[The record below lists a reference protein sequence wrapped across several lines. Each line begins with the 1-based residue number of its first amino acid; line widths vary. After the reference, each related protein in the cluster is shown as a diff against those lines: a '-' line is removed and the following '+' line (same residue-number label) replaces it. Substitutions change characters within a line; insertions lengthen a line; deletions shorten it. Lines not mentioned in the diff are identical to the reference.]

1 MGHPH
6 FRMRRDCERNSSSTP
21 VKEYIMIHR
30 ITSYISAM
38 ALALTLAACAAP
50 GGGPGEM
57 EIRTGTIEQITPVQL
72 QSDHQI
78 GVGAVVGGLAGLG
91 IGSLIGAGTGRDV
104 AMVAGT
110 IGGAFIGNKV
120 QKKYEQPVMGQQ
132 IIVRTS
138 SGVLVSVTQ
147 PTNPDLRQGQ
157 RVYIEGSGEDAR
169 VVLR

>member
-1 MGHPH
+1 
-6 FRMRRDCERNSSSTP
+6 
-21 VKEYIMIHR
+21 MIQR

-57 EIRTGTIEQITPVQL
+57 EIRTGTIEQITPVQIKSN
-72 QSDHQI
+72 QHT

-104 AMVAGT
+104 AMVVGT
-110 IGGAFIGNKV
+110 IGGAVVGNKV
-120 QKKYEQPVMGQQ
+120 QQHYNQPVAGQQ

-138 SGVLVSVTQ
+138 NGVLVSVTQ
-147 PTNPDLRQGQ
+147 PANPNLRQGQ
-157 RVYIEGSGEDAR
+157 RVYVEGSGEDAR

>member
-1 MGHPH
+1 M
-6 FRMRRDCERNSSSTP
+6 NQ
-21 VKEYIMIHR
+21 R
-30 ITSYISAM
+30 ISSYISAM

-57 EIRTGTIEQITPVQL
+57 EIRSGTIEQIAPVQI
-72 QSDHQI
+72 QSNQHT

-104 AMVAGT
+104 AMVIGAVAGH
-110 IGGAFIGNKV
+110 KV
-120 QKKYEQPVMGQQ
+120 QQKYEKPVMGQQ
-132 IIVRTS
+132 IIVRTN

-157 RVYIEGSGEDAR
+157 KVYVEGSGEDAR